1 MPKSIFKKFLQR
13 IKVYRI
19 STSLIIFFTFIL
31 SLLVIFSSIEY
42 SNLQE
47 YPVDRDSFDSNE
59 SRGEFY
65 SDGSLEKKVDL
76 YRKAL
81 LKNSKQIKEDDFI
94 EYRQP
99 SPTYITI
106 NVNDLFD
113 FDEKTSSIY
122 ARGTIKAQWD
132 DDGVQ
137 NFEGNP
143 NDFLKLNLINKTKQ
157 DILSTTEL
165 NFYDSENQIYK
176 KVALNNSNKNKVSFY
191 RFSGRFKVEED
202 FRRFPFDQTNLRII
216 LSSPLKVP
224 DIYLWNQI
232 FSDVWEDAYRHRAFF
247 HIPVQCYT
255 DDWYEDSDY
264 EKDENGE
271 FPKWWGCPYDE
282 FRPSIS
288 ITAIYANDDN
298 LLESNEFTD
307 ALEKLN
313 FHPLSILKL
322 TLKRSVSSSFFRYI
336 LPLLTGVSVLILTE
350 NLTNKYQEI
359 KVATPPTV
367 LLTFIFMQN
376 GYQNEIPQLSYVT
389 FMDKLYFLSYFLAVL
404 QLANALVSVGT
415 RNKINRFSQK
425 IFKISFIKLSRLIF
439 VLSTIIGPF
448 VMFFT
453 S

>member
-1 MPKSIFKKFLQR
+1 MPKSIYKKFLQR

-19 STSLIIFFTFIL
+19 STSLILFFTFVL

-42 SNLQE
+42 SNLQK
-47 YPVDRDSFDSNE
+47 YAVDRDSVDSSE
-59 SRGEFY
+59 DRDEFY
-65 SDGSLEKKVDL
+65 DDGSLEQKVDL

-81 LKNSKQIKEDDFI
+81 LKNSKQIKGDDFI
-94 EYRQP
+94 AYRQP

-122 ARGTIKAQWD
+122 ARGTIKAEWD
-132 DDGVQ
+132 DDSVQ

-143 NDFLKLNLINKTKQ
+143 KLNLINRTKQ
-157 DILSTTEL
+157 DVLSTTEL

-176 KVALNNSNKNKVSFY
+176 KVALNNRNKNKVSLY
-191 RFSGRFKVEED
+191 SFSGRFKVEED

-216 LSSPLKVP
+216 LSSYLNVP
-224 DIYLWNQI
+224 DIYLWNLI
-232 FSDVWEDAYRHRAFF
+232 YSDVYEDAFRHRAFF

-255 DDWYEDSDY
+255 DDWYEDSY
-264 EKDENGE
+264 KDENGE
-271 FPKWWGCPYDE
+271 LPKWYGCAYDK
-282 FRPSIS
+282 FRVASTTTNAVDI
-288 ITAIYANDDN
+288 DDN
-298 LLESNEFTD
+298 LYNNSEFND

-313 FHPLSILKL
+313 FYPNSILEL

-336 LPLLTGVSVLILTE
+336 LPLLTGVSVLMLTE
-350 NLTNKYQEI
+350 NLTDKYQEI

-404 QLANALVSVGT
+404 QLANALVSVGK
-415 RNKINRFSQK
+415 RNKINRISQK
-425 IFKISFIKLSRLIF
+425 FLRINFTKLSRLLF
-439 VLSTIIGPF
+439 SLSVIIGPF
-448 VMFFT
+448 ILFFT

>member
-1 MPKSIFKKFLQR
+1 MPKSIYKKFLQR

-19 STSLIIFFTFIL
+19 STSLILFFTFVL

-47 YPVDRDSFDSNE
+47 YPVDRDSVTSNE
-59 SRGEFY
+59 WRDQFY
-65 SDGSLEKKVDL
+65 DDGSLEQKVNL

-81 LKNSKQIKEDDFI
+81 LKNSNQIKGDDFI
-94 EYRQP
+94 AYRQP

-122 ARGTIKAQWD
+122 ARGTIKAEWD
-132 DDGVQ
+132 DDSVQ

-143 NDFLKLNLINKTKQ
+143 SDFLKLNLIKRTKQ
-157 DILSTTEL
+157 DVLSTTEL

-176 KVALNNSNKNKVSFY
+176 KIALNNSNKNKVSLY
-191 RFSGRFKVEED
+191 SFSGRFKVEED

-216 LSSPLKVP
+216 LSSRLNVP
-224 DIYLWNQI
+224 DIYLWNLI
-232 FSDVWEDAYRHRAFF
+232 YSDVYEDAFRHRAFF

-255 DDWYEDSDY
+255 DDWYEDSY
-264 EKDENGE
+264 KDENGE
-271 FPKWWGCPYDE
+271 LPKWYGCAYDK
-282 FRPSIS
+282 FRVSS
-288 ITAIYANDDN
+288 STTNAVDNDDN
-298 LLESNEFTD
+298 LSSNSEFND

-313 FHPLSILKL
+313 FYPNSILEL

-389 FMDKLYFLSYFLAVL
+389 YMDKLYFLSYFLAIL
-404 QLANALVSVGT
+404 QLANALVSVGK
-415 RNKINRFSQK
+415 RNKINRISQK
-425 IFKISFIKLSRLIF
+425 SFKISFTKLSRLLF
-439 VLSTIIGPF
+439 SLSVIIGPF
-448 VMFFT
+448 ILFFT

>member
-1 MPKSIFKKFLQR
+1 MPKSIYKKFLQR

-19 STSLIIFFTFIL
+19 STSLILFFTFVL

-42 SNLQE
+42 SNLQK
-47 YPVDRDSFDSNE
+47 YAVDRDSVDSSE
-59 SRGEFY
+59 DRDEFY
-65 SDGSLEKKVDL
+65 DDGSLEQKVDF
-76 YRKAL
+76 YRKAI
-81 LKNSKQIKEDDFI
+81 LKNSNQIKEDDFI

-99 SPTYITI
+99 SPTFITI
-106 NVNDLFD
+106 NVDDLFD

-132 DDGVQ
+132 DDSVQ

-143 NDFLKLNLINKTKQ
+143 NNLIKLDLINKTKQ
-157 DILSTTEL
+157 DVLSTTEL

-176 KVALNNSNKNKVSFY
+176 KIALNNSNKNKVSLY
-191 RFSGRFKVEED
+191 SFSGRFKVEED

-216 LSSPLKVP
+216 LSSYLKVP
-224 DIYLWNQI
+224 DIYLLNLYT
-232 FSDVWEDAYRHRAFF
+232 SNVYEDAFRHRAFI
-247 HIPVQCYT
+247 HIPVQCYSD
-255 DDWYEDSDY
+255 DDWYEDSY
-264 EKDENGE
+264 KDENGE
-271 FPKWWGCPYDE
+271 LPKWYGCAYDK
-282 FRPSIS
+282 FRVSS
-288 ITAIYANDDN
+288 STTNAVDNDDN
-298 LLESNEFTD
+298 LSSNSEFND

-313 FHPLSILKL
+313 FYPNSILEL

-389 FMDKLYFLSYFLAVL
+389 YMDKLYFLSYFLAVL
-404 QLANALVSVGT
+404 QLANALVSVGK
-415 RNKINRFSQK
+415 RNKINRISQK
-425 IFKISFIKLSRLIF
+425 FLRINFTKLSRLLF
-439 VLSTIIGPF
+439 SLSVIIGP
-448 VMFFT
+448 VILFFT

>member
-1 MPKSIFKKFLQR
+1 MPKSLGKKFLQR
-13 IKVYRI
+13 IKIYRI
-19 STSLIIFFTFIL
+19 STSFILFFTFVL
-31 SLLVIFSSIEY
+31 SLLIIFSSIEY
-42 SNLQE
+42 SDLQK
-47 YPVDRDSFDSNE
+47 YAVDRDSVDSNE
-59 SRGEFY
+59 YRGQFY
-65 SDGSLEKKVDL
+65 NDDSLEQKVDL

-81 LKNSKQIKEDDFI
+81 INNSKQIKEDDFI
-94 EYRQP
+94 AYRQP

-122 ARGTIKAQWD
+122 ARGTIKAEWD
-132 DDGVQ
+132 DDSVQ

-143 NDFLKLNLINKTKQ
+143 NDFLKLNLINKTRQ
-157 DILSTTEL
+157 DVLSTAEL

-176 KVALNNSNKNKVSFY
+176 KVSLNNSNKNKVSLY
-191 RFSGRFKVEED
+191 SFSGRFKVEED
-202 FRRFPFDQTNLRII
+202 FRRFPFDQTTLRII
-216 LSSPLKVP
+216 LSSYLKVP
-224 DIYLWNQI
+224 DIYLWNLYT
-232 FSDVWEDAYRHRAFF
+232 SDVYEDAFRHRAFI
-247 HIPVQCYT
+247 HIPVQCYS
-255 DDWYEDSDY
+255 DDWYEDSD
-264 EKDENGE
+264 KDENGKL
-271 FPKWWGCPYDE
+271 PKWRGCAYDE
-282 FRPSIS
+282 FRVSS
-288 ITAIYANDDN
+288 STTNAVDNDDN
-298 LLESNEFTD
+298 LSINNEFNE

-389 FMDKLYFLSYFLAVL
+389 YMDKLYFLSYFLAVL
-404 QLANALVSVGT
+404 QLANALVSVGK
-415 RNKINRFSQK
+415 RNKINRISQK
-425 IFKISFIKLSRLIF
+425 FFKISFTKLSRLLF
-439 VLSTIIGPF
+439 SLSTIIGPF
-448 VMFFT
+448 ILFFT